1 MKTPLETRGSR
12 ANDGKS
18 ARLGKKQ
25 PDGTHAHRIAHPAMR
40 PPVVSCAG
48 LRRHPVAGRPAVL
61 AVPAAGAITDLT
73 PFLAPAGPPVDG
85 GTLASRTVPR
95 MRAAEPPTLAGP
107 PALAGPLVLAEPPM
121 VAGPPVP
128 TASEAGSDTGGRT
141 VVRSV

>member
-1 MKTPLETRGSR
+1 MRERAGGRAPGDAAARRRGPRGPRGPRGQASNGGHGGHGGHGGQADADHRTRTE
-12 ANDGKS
+12 A
-18 ARLGKKQ
+18 
-25 PDGTHAHRIAHPAMR
+25 IAA
-40 PPVVSCAG
+40 
-48 LRRHPVAGRPAVL
+48 LF
-61 AVPAAGAITDLT
+61 AAGAITDLT

-95 MRAAEPPTLAGP
+95 MRAAEPP
-107 PALAGPLVLAEPPM
+107 ALAGLPMVAEPPM